1 MSVFLFP
8 DKARRSPFSQFHR
21 SGKILLLVLFLGGAS
36 HGFGQKAGTS
46 TETPAETNG
55 KTVPVTLAAAT
66 ETSNQG
72 KKGSGDNSSSTS
84 SSTPAAAAENTI
96 VLDTYTV
103 KASREGGVVTEG
115 PQPVQ
120 TYDSAQISDSGA
132 FSMEDFLED
141 LPPAEDGDEVLI
153 LIDGQPAHIDPETI
167 PLDMIE
173 RVQVSLYGSIP
184 ELGAYAQGKVINI
197 ILKKDYVGGD
207 IGERIRVAAAGGGFH
222 QYTKFSMNVTKRRW
236 SYFLSGV
243 YWKTNELLASS
254 RELSRN
260 QDHTYRDGT
269 DMRLAW
275 GTPGVVQAASGNLAG
290 IVDSGGNPVASA
302 LVPENQNGLSL
313 TASDFLAG
321 DTALSATAYGQR
333 RFNTSEYRM
342 LIAPTRRHN
351 LNGSVTYKRG
361 DRFRISLSGNYTET
375 KVERIG
381 APPVTAA
388 SSKTLVPAAH
398 NPFGQDVYVGLVH
411 TEFGPTRQTART
423 RNAQFG
429 LKMSGKIGDITPP
442 APGQHSTAWNW
453 SSSIGYQRYRS
464 RTIATDLD
472 KDAFT
477 ASLASDDPALRFN
490 PFGDPALGPVN
501 AHLYPGLTVYRTRL
515 DDITNVRYNAAAN
528 GPLVILP
535 GGPLRLALAA
545 AYHHQDRD
553 RENTNATS
561 GNPARTEKT
570 NDSGAGSASLNVPLF
585 GRTNT
590 APLLRRLETSASYWQ
605 NMQSQGNRR
614 RSYAGGLVWSPARS
628 LLLRAR
634 YSVYE
639 NKPAKSTFAGSESLV
654 TETFIDRA
662 RDDET
667 VTDVTVFTRGSI
679 SAVTSK
685 SETQTLGFT
694 LEPTFLKGLRFSATH
709 NIRQRHR
716 IYQSSFSAQ
725 EIINNESSFPGR
737 VIRDDPTPAD
747 IANGHPGRIT
757 RIDTT
762 PGNTG
767 EAEVRDLRFSLE
779 YRLPRQQY
787 GRIMLRAYATHV
799 IDSDYQVFPGVDYT
813 YRSTSGNNPPE
824 WTFQGQASWNHK
836 GWNTVI
842 RVNHTGPRM
851 NAPIDDPGNP
861 SYTTMNFDLS
871 YQFQKPIIGKFGRR
885 LRIGVGIA
893 NCFDVEPLYADTVSG
908 YRTGSPLG
916 RMYTCS
922 LTLPM

>member
-1 MSVFLFP
+1 MSLFS
-8 DKARRSPFSQFHR
+8 DKARRSPFSQPYC
-21 SGKILLLVLFLGGAS
+21 SGKILLLALFLGGAANC
-36 HGFGQKAGTS
+36 FGQKVAASSAEAS
-46 TETPAETNG
+46 TETNG
-55 KTVPVTLAAAT
+55 KPIPVALATTTDAGA
-66 ETSNQG
+66 QA
-72 KKGSGDNSSSTS
+72 KKGAADNSSSTS

-236 SYFLSGV
+236 SYFISGV
-243 YWKTNELLASS
+243 YWKTNELLASN

-260 QDHTYRDGT
+260 QDHTYRGGT

-275 GTPGVVQAASGNLAG
+275 GSPAVVQAATGDLNG

-302 LVPENQNGLSL
+302 LVPENQNGLFL
-313 TASDFLAG
+313 TTSDFLAG
-321 DTALSATAYGQR
+321 DTALSSTAYGQR

-342 LIAPTRRHN
+342 LTAPTRRYN
-351 LNGSVTYKRG
+351 MNASVTYKHG
-361 DRFRISLSGNYTET
+361 DRFRISLSGNYTDT
-375 KVERIG
+375 KVDRIG
-381 APPVTAA
+381 TPPVTAA
-388 SSKTLVPAAH
+388 SSKTLVPAAY

-411 TEFGPTRQTART
+411 TEFGPTYQTSRT
-423 RNAQFG
+423 RNAQAG
-429 LKMSGKIGDITPP
+429 LKMSGKIGDTTVV
-442 APGQHSTAWNW
+442 PGQHSTAWNW
-453 SSSIGYQRYRS
+453 SSSIGYQRYRT
-464 RTIATDLD
+464 RTVATDLD
-472 KDAFT
+472 KDALT
-477 ASLASDDPALRFN
+477 ASLIATDPDLRFN
-490 PFGDPALGPVN
+490 PFGDPSFGPVN
-501 AHLYPGLTVYRTRL
+501 AHLYPNLTIYRERL
-515 DDITNVRYNAAAN
+515 DDITNYRYNAAAN

-553 RENTNATS
+553 RENTHPTS
-561 GNPARTEKT
+561 GNAATTHKT
-570 NDSGAGSASLNVPLF
+570 NDSGSGSASLNVPFF
-585 GRTNT
+585 GKTNS
-590 APLLRRLETSASYWQ
+590 APFLRRLETSASFWQ
-605 NMQSQGNRR
+605 NWQSQNNRR

-639 NKPAKSTFAGSESLV
+639 NKPATSTIAGSESLV

-694 LEPTFLKGLRFSATH
+694 LEPTFAKGLRFSATH
-709 NIRQRHR
+709 NIRQRHH
-716 IYQSSFSAQ
+716 IYQSSFNAQ

-737 VIRDDPTPAD
+737 VIRADPTPED
-747 IANGHPGRIT
+747 IANGLPGRIT

-779 YRLPRQQY
+779 YRLPTQQY

-799 IDSDYQVFPGVDYT
+799 LDSEYQVFPGVDYT

-824 WTFQGQASWNHK
+824 WTFQGQASWSHK
-836 GWNTVI
+836 GWNTVV
-842 RVNHTGPRM
+842 RVNHTGARM
-851 NAPIDDPGNP
+851 NAPTDDPGNP
-861 SYTTMNFDLS
+861 TYTTMNFDLS

-893 NCFDVEPLYADTVSG
+893 NCFDVDPLYADTVSG